1 MTQYREWTV
10 GPIISANWR
19 PNIMQHTGNHQPVQR
34 FLRPE
39 MQLTSWHN
47 GNDMRNAICGD
58 TQTSIKWPY
67 YPFPKR

>member
-19 PNIMQHTGNHQPVQR
+19 PNIMQHTGSHQPVQR
-34 FLRPE
+34 FLWLE
-39 MQLTSWHN
+39 MRFTGWHN
-47 GNDMRNAICGD
+47 GNECVISVG

-67 YPFPKR
+67 YSFPKR